1 MAGNTDDEPLE
12 NPAQTQSANP
22 PDKIIP
28 IEDIDTTNPNQ
39 ETEYMEVHAQE
50 LHKAPGHGWKHYF
63 FEFFMLFLA
72 VTLGFFVENLR
83 EHYVEDQREKQYIR
97 SLIADLKS
105 DQVVISQHISGVK
118 AGLSMM
124 DSMINLL
131 NSPSQISNNT
141 GRLYYWARLAPR
153 LYPLSINNR
162 TFEQLKNSGNFRL
175 IRQMSTSDKIMAYYE
190 LLTLE
195 QLLQSINETEFTEY
209 KKVAAKVFSPAV
221 FLKMEGPNQEVKR
234 TNENPILRS
243 SDEELLQELS
253 IFSVYMHGTKNGV
266 LGNEEKLKTA
276 GAELINYLQK
286 EYHME

>member
-1 MAGNTDDEPLE
+1 MADNIDDKLLKNTPNNPSE
-12 NPAQTQSANP
+12 NPEGEIITNKEIEIVNLNQQTE
-22 PDKIIP
+22 K
-28 IEDIDTTNPNQ
+28 
-39 ETEYMEVHAQE
+39 MEVHAQE

-72 VTLGFFVENLR
+72 VTLGFFVENIR
-83 EHYVEDQREKQYIR
+83 EHYVEEQREKQYIR
-97 SLIADLKS
+97 SLISDLKS
-105 DQVVISQHISGVK
+105 DQIVISQHISGVK

-141 GRLYYWARLAPR
+141 GQLYYWARLAPR
-153 LYPLSINNR
+153 LYPLSLNNR

-190 LLTLE
+190 LLALE

-221 FLKMEGPNQEVKR
+221 FLEMEGPNQEVKR
-234 TNENPILRS
+234 TNENPPLRS
-243 SDEELLQELS
+243 NDKELLQELS
-253 IFSVYMHGTKNGV
+253 VFSVYMHGTKNGV
-266 LGNEEKLKTA
+266 LGNEEKLKTV